1 MNLRIKGLFDGW
13 VVVARMVYKRH
24 KLIEGKNLP
33 HDLIIGWIKKLDKIT
48 NNL

>member
-33 HDLIIGWIKKLDKIT
+33 QRFDYWMDKEIKIK
-48 NNL
+48 